1 MARLCDEELEDEE
14 SESEELSMAG
24 KMNFGLF
31 SPEKQSYIILE
42 VKPFRFYR
50 KSIFFDSFLP
60 FGKWKIFL
68 NAIFPNP

>member
-14 SESEELSMAG
+14 SESDELSMAG

-31 SPEKQSYIILE
+31 SPEKQSYIIFE
-42 VKPFRFYR
+42 VKPFRFCG
-50 KSIFFDSFLP
+50 KPIFFDSFLP

-68 NAIFPNP
+68 NAIFPIP